1 MAVFPE
7 SMDTLN
13 VKDTEKSLETTQR
26 YIRYMAERVEASV
39 SNMRKTMAA
48 LEERVK
54 ALEGQIKE

>member
-26 YIRYMAERVEASV
+26 YIRYMAERLEVSV

-48 LEERVK
+48 LEERVA
-54 ALEGQIKE
+54 ALEGQTKE